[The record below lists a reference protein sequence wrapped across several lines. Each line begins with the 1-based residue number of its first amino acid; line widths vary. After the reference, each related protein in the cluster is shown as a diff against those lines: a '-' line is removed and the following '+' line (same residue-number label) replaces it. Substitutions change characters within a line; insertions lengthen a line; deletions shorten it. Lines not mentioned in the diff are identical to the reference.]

1 MTKLSIKAKV
11 TLWYALLMISVIGLV
26 LAVIFYV
33 GNTVLT
39 SSIESRLFEVVED
52 SLQKIGYDEGDFE
65 VEEEN
70 WMIEEGVYLSFYTMD
85 GHFID
90 GNTAPN
96 FTYNVAFSAGE
107 IQTVSIAGRGWAVYD
122 RLIYI
127 DGYGNAW
134 IRGIASF
141 SEAESTIQTM
151 VNVSLIILPFMVIIA
166 IVGGYFI
173 TRKAFS
179 PVRKITDSAESITD
193 GNELSRRINL
203 GKGKDEIYTLA
214 STFDRMFDRLES
226 SFETEK
232 QFTSDVSHELRTPI
246 AVIISQCEYALES
259 AESEQELLGALK
271 VIMGQSQKMSRL
283 IAQLLFLSRSDRKT
297 QPLTIEEV
305 NMSALTEVVIEEQK
319 ILADKKNITIHQEI
333 EPDLILQ
340 ADETMIMSM
349 LINLIA
355 NAIKYGKQDGY
366 VFVQLRETGNQ
377 IEGVIR
383 DNGIGISESD
393 QSKIWTRFYQVDTA
407 RTSEKEGGI
416 GLGLAM
422 VKWIIESHKGTISLE
437 SALSKGST
445 FTFVL
450 PKRARLE

>member
-52 SLQKIGYDEGDFE
+52 SLQEIGYDEGDFE

-70 WMIEEGVYLSFYTMD
+70 WMIEEGVYLSFYTTD

-450 PKRARLE
+450 PKKD

>member
-1 MTKLSIKAKV
+1 MIKLSIKAKV
-11 TLWYALLMISVIGLV
+11 TLWYALLMIGVIGFV
-26 LAVIFYV
+26 LAIIFYV

-39 SSIESRLFEVVED
+39 SSIESRLFEIVEE
-52 SLQKIGYDEGDFE
+52 SLQEIGYDEGDFE
-65 VEEEN
+65 VDQEN
-70 WMIEEGVYLSFYTMD
+70 WLIEEGVYLSFYTTD

-107 IQTVSIAGRGWAVYD
+107 IQTVTIEGSEWAVYD

-141 SEAESTIQTM
+141 SEAETTIQTM
-151 VNVSLIILPFMVIIA
+151 VNVSLVILPFMVIIA
-166 IVGGYFI
+166 IIGGYFI

-179 PVRKITDSAESITD
+179 PVRRIIESAESITD

-203 GKGKDEIYTLA
+203 GKGNDEIYTLA
-214 STFDRMFDRLES
+214 NTFDLMFDRLES

-297 QPLTIEEV
+297 QPMTIEEV

-333 EPDLILQ
+333 EQDVIFQ
-340 ADETMIMSM
+340 ADETMIMSL

-366 VFVQLRETGNQ
+366 VFVQIKETGSQ
-377 IEGVIR
+377 IEGIIK

-422 VKWIIESHKGTISLE
+422 VKWIVESHKGTISLE
-437 SALSKGST
+437 STLSKGSK

-450 PKRARLE
+450 PKK

>member
-70 WMIEEGVYLSFYTMD
+70 WMIEEGVYLSFYTTD

-437 SALSKGST
+437 SALSKGSI

>member
-1 MTKLSIKAKV
+1 MIKLSIKAKV
-11 TLWYALLMISVIGLV
+11 TLWYALLMIGVIGFV
-26 LAVIFYV
+26 LAIIFYV

-39 SSIESRLFEVVED
+39 SSIESRLFEIVEE
-52 SLQKIGYDEGDFE
+52 SLQEIGYDEGDFE
-65 VEEEN
+65 VDQEN
-70 WMIEEGVYLSFYTMD
+70 WLIEEGVYLSFYTTD

-107 IQTVSIAGRGWAVYD
+107 IQTVTIEGSEWAVYD

-141 SEAESTIQTM
+141 SEAETTIQTM
-151 VNVSLIILPFMVIIA
+151 VNVSLVILPFMVIIA
-166 IVGGYFI
+166 IIGGYFI

-179 PVRKITDSAESITD
+179 PVRRIIESAESITD

-203 GKGKDEIYTLA
+203 GKGNDEIYTLA
-214 STFDRMFDRLES
+214 NTFDLMFDRLES

-297 QPLTIEEV
+297 QPMTIEEV

-333 EPDLILQ
+333 EQDVIFQ
-340 ADETMIMSM
+340 ADETMIMSL

-366 VFVQLRETGNQ
+366 VFVQIKETGSQ
-377 IEGVIR
+377 IEGIIK

-422 VKWIIESHKGTISLE
+422 VKWIVESHKGTISLE
-437 SALSKGST
+437 STLSKGST

-450 PKRARLE
+450 PKK

>member
-52 SLQKIGYDEGDFE
+52 SLQEIGYDEGDFE

-70 WMIEEGVYLSFYTMD
+70 WMIEEGVYISFYTTD

-355 NAIKYGKQDGY
+355 NAIKYGKQGGY

>member
-70 WMIEEGVYLSFYTMD
+70 WMIEEGVYLSFYTTD

-366 VFVQLRETGNQ
+366 VFVQLRETGDQ

-437 SALSKGST
+437 SALSKGSI

>member
-52 SLQKIGYDEGDFE
+52 SLQEIGYDEGDFE

-70 WMIEEGVYLSFYTMD
+70 WMIEEGVYLSFYTTD

-366 VFVQLRETGNQ
+366 VFVQLRETGDQ

-437 SALSKGST
+437 SALSKGSI

>member
-52 SLQKIGYDEGDFE
+52 SLQEIGYDEGDFE

-70 WMIEEGVYLSFYTMD
+70 WMIEEGVYISFYTTD

>member
-33 GNTVLT
+33 GNTVLN

-52 SLQKIGYDEGDFE
+52 SLQEIGYDEGDFE

-70 WMIEEGVYLSFYTMD
+70 WMIEEGVYLSFYTTD

-107 IQTVSIAGRGWAVYD
+107 IQTVSIAGSGWAVYD

-151 VNVSLIILPFMVIIA
+151 VNISLIILPFMVIIA

-214 STFDRMFDRLES
+214 NTFDRMFDRLEN

-349 LINLIA
+349 LINLIT

-393 QSKIWTRFYQVDTA
+393 QGKIWTRFYQVDTA

-437 SALSKGST
+437 SALAKGST
-445 FTFVL
+445 FTFSL
-450 PKRARLE
+450 PKKD

>member
-52 SLQKIGYDEGDFE
+52 SLQEIGYDEGDFE

-70 WMIEEGVYLSFYTMD
+70 WMIEEGVYLSFYTTD

-107 IQTVSIAGRGWAVYD
+107 IQTVSIAGRGWAEYD

>member
-52 SLQKIGYDEGDFE
+52 SLQEIGYDEGDFE

-70 WMIEEGVYLSFYTMD
+70 WMIEEGVYLSFYTTD

-107 IQTVSIAGRGWAVYD
+107 IQTVSIAGNGWAVYD

-151 VNVSLIILPFMVIIA
+151 INVSLIILPFMVIIA

-437 SALSKGST
+437 SALSKGSI

>member
-52 SLQKIGYDEGDFE
+52 SLQEIGYDEGDFE
-65 VEEEN
+65 VEKEN
-70 WMIEEGVYLSFYTMD
+70 WMIEEGVYLSFYTTD

-450 PKRARLE
+450 PKKD

>member
-52 SLQKIGYDEGDFE
+52 SLQEIGYDEGDFE

-70 WMIEEGVYLSFYTMD
+70 WMIEEGVYLSFYTTD

-107 IQTVSIAGRGWAVYD
+107 IQTVSIAGSGWAVYD

-151 VNVSLIILPFMVIIA
+151 VNISLIILPFMVIIA

-214 STFDRMFDRLES
+214 NTFDRMFDRLEN

-349 LINLIA
+349 LINLIT

-393 QSKIWTRFYQVDTA
+393 QGKIWTRFYQVDTA

-437 SALSKGST
+437 SALAKGST
-445 FTFVL
+445 FTFSL
-450 PKRARLE
+450 PKKD

>member
-52 SLQKIGYDEGDFE
+52 SLQEIGYDEGDFE

-85 GHFID
+85 GHFIN

-107 IQTVSIAGRGWAVYD
+107 IQTVSIAGSGWAVYD

-203 GKGKDEIYTLA
+203 GEGKDEIYTLA
-214 STFDRMFDRLES
+214 NTFDRMFDRLEN
-226 SFETEK
+226 SFESEK

-349 LINLIA
+349 LINLIT

-393 QSKIWTRFYQVDTA
+393 QGKIWTRFYQVDTA

-437 SALSKGST
+437 SALAKGST
-445 FTFVL
+445 FTFSL
-450 PKRARLE
+450 PKK

>member
-52 SLQKIGYDEGDFE
+52 SLQEIGFDEGDFE

-70 WMIEEGVYLSFYTMD
+70 WMIEEGVYLSFYTTD
-85 GHFID
+85 GHFIG

-107 IQTVSIAGRGWAVYD
+107 IQTVTIEGSEWVVYD

-141 SEAESTIQTM
+141 SEAETTIQTM
-151 VNVSLIILPFMVIIA
+151 VNVSLVILPFMVIIA
-166 IVGGYFI
+166 IIGGYLI

-179 PVRKITDSAESITD
+179 PVRRIIESAESITD

-203 GKGKDEIYTLA
+203 GKGNDEIYTLA
-214 STFDRMFDRLES
+214 NTFDLMFDRLES

-246 AVIISQCEYALES
+246 AVIITQCEYALES

-297 QPLTIEEV
+297 QPMTIEEV
-305 NMSALTEVVIEEQK
+305 NISALTEVVIEEQK

-333 EPDLILQ
+333 EPDVIFQ
-340 ADETMIMSM
+340 ADETMIISL
-349 LINLIA
+349 LINLIT

-366 VFVQLRETGNQ
+366 VFVQIKETDNQ
-377 IEGVIR
+377 IEGVIK

-422 VKWIIESHKGTISLE
+422 VKWIVESHKGTISLE
-437 SALSKGST
+437 STLSKGST
-445 FTFVL
+445 FTFVF
-450 PKRARLE
+450 PKK

>member
-52 SLQKIGYDEGDFE
+52 SLQEIGYDEGDFE

-70 WMIEEGVYLSFYTMD
+70 WMIEEGVYLSFYTTD

-107 IQTVSIAGRGWAVYD
+107 IQTVSIAGSGWAVYD

-151 VNVSLIILPFMVIIA
+151 VNVSLIILPFMVIMA

-203 GKGKDEIYTLA
+203 GEGKDEIYTLA
-214 STFDRMFDRLES
+214 NTFDRMFDRLEN
-226 SFETEK
+226 SFESEK

-349 LINLIA
+349 LINLIT

-422 VKWIIESHKGTISLE
+422 VKWIIESHKGTISLK
-437 SALSKGST
+437 SALAKGST
-445 FTFVL
+445 FTFSL
-450 PKRARLE
+450 PKK

>member
-11 TLWYALLMISVIGLV
+11 TLWYALLMIAVIGLV

-52 SLQKIGYDEGDFE
+52 SLQEIGYDEGDFE

-70 WMIEEGVYLSFYTMD
+70 WMIEEGVYLSFYTTD

-107 IQTVSIAGRGWAVYD
+107 IQTVSIAGRRWAVYD

-151 VNVSLIILPFMVIIA
+151 VNVSLIILPFMVIMA

-203 GKGKDEIYTLA
+203 GEGKDEIYTLA
-214 STFDRMFDRLES
+214 NTFDRMFDRLEN
-226 SFETEK
+226 SFESEK

-349 LINLIA
+349 LINLIT

-393 QSKIWTRFYQVDTA
+393 QGKIWTRFYQVDTA

-437 SALSKGST
+437 SALAKGST
-445 FTFVL
+445 FTFSL
-450 PKRARLE
+450 PKK

>member
-70 WMIEEGVYLSFYTMD
+70 WMIEEGVYLSFYTTD

-366 VFVQLRETGNQ
+366 VFVQLRETGNK

-437 SALSKGST
+437 SALSKGSI

>member
-39 SSIESRLFEVVED
+39 SSIESRLFEVVEE
-52 SLQKIGYDEGDFE
+52 SLQEIGYDEGDFE

-70 WMIEEGVYLSFYTMD
+70 WMIEEGVYLSFYTTD

-107 IQTVSIAGRGWAVYD
+107 IQTVSIAGSGWAVYD

-179 PVRKITDSAESITD
+179 PVRKIMDSAESITD

-214 STFDRMFDRLES
+214 NTFDRMFDRLEN

-319 ILADKKNITIHQEI
+319 ILADKNNITIHQEI

-349 LINLIA
+349 LINLIT

-437 SALSKGST
+437 SALAKGST
-445 FTFVL
+445 FTFSL
-450 PKRARLE
+450 PKK